1 MPTVLNS
8 WDEAKPGA
16 LAAMEATR
24 AEVAKEENGTAEEA
38 APAKRGR
45 PPKAEVEVVEDSGA
59 EESAEEVAEE
69 TEAETEEE
77 TPEPAEESAEIS
89 QESNEESEATEE
101 GESE

>member
-59 EESAEEVAEE
+59 EESAEGVAEE
-69 TEAETEEE
+69 TEAE
-77 TPEPAEESAEIS
+77 TPEPAEESAE
-89 QESNEESEATEE
+89 ESEATEE
-101 GESE
+101 GGSE